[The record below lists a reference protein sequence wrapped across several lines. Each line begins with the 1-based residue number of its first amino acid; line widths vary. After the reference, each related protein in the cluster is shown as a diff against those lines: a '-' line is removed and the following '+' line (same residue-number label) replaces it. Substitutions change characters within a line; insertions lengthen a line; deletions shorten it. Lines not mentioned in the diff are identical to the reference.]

1 MSNTINDAIT
11 FLEDNLVAKG
21 TRSELWD
28 WREEITFKWQEK
40 KYTLFLQMNTLGV
53 DRQTVCSWTG
63 RENTYTNTT
72 VTMILILKWLLYF
85 GKTRNVSIKY
95 YKFLSHVGQGQA
107 RSGTL
112 TTTKATLGD
121 EYSMRSLI
129 ERYES
134 KDYKKIIK
142 HRN

>member
-11 FLEDNLVAKG
+11 FLENNLVAKG
-21 TRSELWD
+21 TRSELWN
-28 WREEITFKWQEK
+28 WREKINFKWQEK
-40 KYTLFLQMNTLGV
+40 TFTLFLKMNTFGV
-53 DRQTVCSWTG
+53 DSQTVCSWTG
-63 RENTYTNTT
+63 KENTYTNTT

-95 YKFLSHVGQGQA
+95 YKFLSHVGQA
-107 RSGTL
+107 RSTTL